1 MFIQPSCTEMWDVWQ
16 GRQHYAGCLALLQG
30 GCEHKSSATLRNL
43 LLWILVGKGAGTL
56 LRLGNHLSPSLGTV
70 FGSPPLLENCLTPR
84 VCVHAAHA
92 EQGGGGKRRP
102 QSDAAVRGEKKSTQ
116 QTHNLFDR
124 SCQKNTWWRANFNC
138 YLIPAWY
145 HSAILGG
152 VFVEISFA
160 TRTLKL

>member
-1 MFIQPSCTEMWDVWQ
+1 MCIQPSCTEMWDVWQ

-56 LRLGNHLSPSLGTV
+56 LCLGNHLSPSLGTV
-70 FGSPPLLENCLTPR
+70 FGTPPLLENCLTPR

-102 QSDAAVRGEKKSTQ
+102 QSDAAVRGEKK
-116 QTHNLFDR
+116 THNKPIIFLIGAVR
-124 SCQKNTWWRANFNC
+124 KTPGGELISTVTWYQLDITVPSWVGS
-138 YLIPAWY
+138 L
-145 HSAILGG
+145 
-152 VFVEISFA
+152 
-160 TRTLKL
+160 